1 MEVFYSLIIYV
12 KLSPPNILFTYL
24 LLTYY
29 KYHRT
34 DFYKL
39 CIRYHSNKTNTSMLL
54 EKKFKDF
61 YLPKFLELLFRN
73 FFDESVGFS
82 SFLLRPWAPFEGFPL
97 SFFKP
102 LAFWLELAVRIIPSS
117 VIGAITVPIFVTT
130 FGALSLRA
138 AVSGIKVDV
147 IGARIADSK
156 AAVDRKERGKS
167 LT

>member
-1 MEVFYSLIIYV
+1 
-12 KLSPPNILFTYL
+12 
-24 LLTYY
+24 
-29 KYHRT
+29 
-34 DFYKL
+34 
-39 CIRYHSNKTNTSMLL
+39 MLL